1 MNRKM
6 VLLLLIGACG
16 RAQFVGHTSPNEAEA
31 IADGDMMVL
40 ATATALIEVGLED
53 IANPTQDGAREMTIG
68 DPQRSTSINVTAQ
81 RAPQKALN
89 NKSSKGKLDLMMVL
103 DNSRDNDTRKID
115 YDKIAAAI
123 KNFLTAISAVDWE
136 LTLAGGEKYSRSKE
150 LERIKSSSSIS
161 AIVKKIKDI
170 SKGVQSSWRAYDE
183 RVVWKARNVLGDVD
197 QSGADAWKG
206 GNKYLED
213 QRQQNFFPYSVWDS
227 DKEKWVKVSSSYRN
241 HSWLRAGAKL
251 AVILVSDED
260 HQCTR
265 AHSCSNNPKPSPCS
279 FYGLGQDTR
288 VINKQGAPSDYA
300 WNSFDCGI
308 DSSLVAELNY
318 HKGIGKWRLFG
329 IFDVKTKCSQLGNN
343 YDPSSVWIKNSN
355 KKHVNPCFNGR
366 HNEMQS
372 NSLAFAFSYKTRY
385 AEHFSK
391 VFDLNAGNYAT
402 FPENVKQDIGE
413 HLIEARYDLG
423 FTCTASDLKVTVGG
437 TVIPSIEYTVSGSE
451 LTFRNKRIFL
461 DRNANSGLATC
472 TTEIINTA
480 YRLALGRYTGKP
492 RCGTDNKCSNSISC
506 TYSNNTLTLN
516 TTTGLTAGS
525 KVHVCYEVAQG
536 MENSIELPAARVANS
551 VKLAVNGSHACDE
564 NQLTINNNTIML
576 NSGCAAQQNL
586 KAGNKVKATFKEI
599 IPLQEFTV
607 SEPQSSS
614 STYSS
619 EEWAVFVN
627 AAETNDY
634 ERNDRT
640 LTLTG
645 DVPPDSKVKIELR
658 LVP

>member
-183 RVVWKARNVLGDVD
+183 RVVWRKARNVLGDVD

-241 HSWLRAGAKL
+241 HSWLRAGCKL

-308 DSSLVAELNY
+308 
-318 HKGIGKWRLFG
+318 G
-329 IFDVKTKCSQLGNN
+329 Q
-343 YDPSSVWIKNSN
+343 
-355 KKHVNPCFNGR
+355 
-366 HNEMQS
+366 
-372 NSLAFAFSYKTRY
+372 
-385 AEHFSK
+385 
-391 VFDLNAGNYAT
+391 
-402 FPENVKQDIGE
+402 
-413 HLIEARYDLG
+413 
-423 FTCTASDLKVTVGG
+423 
-437 TVIPSIEYTVSGSE
+437 
-451 LTFRNKRIFL
+451 
-461 DRNANSGLATC
+461 
-472 TTEIINTA
+472 
-480 YRLALGRYTGKP
+480 
-492 RCGTDNKCSNSISC
+492 
-506 TYSNNTLTLN
+506 
-516 TTTGLTAGS
+516 
-525 KVHVCYEVAQG
+525 
-536 MENSIELPAARVANS
+536 
-551 VKLAVNGSHACDE
+551 
-564 NQLTINNNTIML
+564 
-576 NSGCAAQQNL
+576 
-586 KAGNKVKATFKEI
+586 
-599 IPLQEFTV
+599 
-607 SEPQSSS
+607 
-614 STYSS
+614 
-619 EEWAVFVN
+619 
-627 AAETNDY
+627 
-634 ERNDRT
+634 
-640 LTLTG
+640 
-645 DVPPDSKVKIELR
+645 
-658 LVP
+658 